1 MRTVVM
7 ALTIALVASQHV
19 NLVPELAGTQTYV
32 YKYEAL
38 LFSGLHQE
46 GLARAGIKID
56 SKVSIRAVTENTF
69 LLKLL
74 NPQLFEYSGI
84 WPTDAFV
91 ATKLSSEV
99 AAQLQ
104 IPIKFEYT
112 NGVVGKVFAPS
123 VVPTTIINLHRGI
136 LNIFQLNL
144 KKTQNIYEVQEDGVQ
159 GICETQ
165 YLISED
171 EGSNHTTI
179 TKSRDLTLCNERII
193 KDVGLTYTEKCTECQ
208 KRVKSLSGAATY
220 SYIMKPTPTGVMIT
234 EATVQEIHQFT
245 TLYEN
250 HDATQMET
258 RQTLAFLE
266 IMASPIIPISAEY
279 LARGALQY
287 EFSIET
293 LWSPIQLMRISNPQ
307 AQVVDAL
314 NHLATKKLEE
324 VHEDVPLKFIQ
335 LIQLMRFA
343 SLDAIEG
350 IWSQFK
356 TRPNFRKWILDA
368 VPAVGT
374 LAALKFVKKT
384 FLAGELSFPEFT
396 EVLLA
401 TVHMVTANLDTIK
414 MYSGLALSHKVQE
427 TPVLRKVAMLGYGTM
442 IARYCSGSLECPVE
456 LLKPFHEIVIEATA
470 KADTSE
476 MTLILKVLGNAG
488 HPASIKYI
496 TKFLPVFGNQIL
508 LFPMRVQVGAVLALK
523 VIAKKEPKLVQNV
536 VLQIFVNKDLHPEL
550 RMVSWI
556 VLFETKPN
564 MGLVITLARA
574 LQKEP
579 NLQVASLVYSHM
591 KALTRSTHPEFSLI
605 AAASRVAIKILSPKL
620 DKLSFRY
627 SKAFLLDGYE
637 GAAGSAFFINDAATI
652 LPRAVVTKARAYLAG
667 AAADILE
674 VGVRT
679 DGIQE
684 ALLKS
689 PFVHEDRLP
698 RMKQVLK
705 ALKTFKALPNKQPLG
720 SIYVKVL
727 GQEIAFANVDK
738 AVLEQAMQ
746 LTTGGSIPE
755 LAGEA
760 LKAMQNGTAFQYA
773 KPLLVAEVRHI
784 FPSVAGV
791 PMEFSLYA
799 AAVAAGNLKVQ
810 AIITPPLTETISV
823 SHLMKTDVK
832 LTAEVSPSITLQT
845 FAVMGLNTG
854 FIQAASMAKGKIH
867 TFLPLKVEAKFDIT
881 KANFKIK
888 AFPIVLPVHAL
899 TARFE
904 TLAAAGNIKAVNAER
919 ITPIVPETVVLKH
932 SQEAYTSMITPGDL
946 SSETIKTVMSPAE
959 EPELRTSVPV
969 HKTLC
974 SVVPHIG
981 VDVCM
986 EVMSCD
992 ATFIKNTTIYNMIG
1006 QHGVHINIV
1015 RADGPAVEGLELEV
1029 QLGPRAAK
1037 KLLKEIS
1044 FADTKTPKVKAV
1056 LQKLRK
1062 VLEGEKMNKN
1072 SSFFSHNKLFY
1083 SQSTSSHSFSSSSSV
1098 RSSKSHLSKDLSSG
1112 QSSQSFKPIQSR
1124 FLGDSVPPVVAIIA
1138 RVVRVDRKLLGYQL
1152 TAYLDMPTSRVQIIV
1167 VSIAVKNNWKMCADG
1182 VLLSKHN
1189 VGARIAW
1196 GAECQQYAIT
1206 INAVTGHQGPSPM
1219 AYLKV
1224 KCEKVPTIITNYA
1237 KRFGYSSSQ
1246 LFHFIN
1252 ANILT
1257 HFSFPFLFK
1266 VAEYISNAAQMT
1278 GLAISNEKNIERQIE
1293 LIILVPTERTLDII
1307 IKTPTMTLSVLNLVL
1322 PIALPFEAIQA
1333 YPESDVTNI
1342 IQNLYIE
1349 TSSAKCSKV
1358 RNTLTTFN
1366 HKKHNYE
1373 IPLSC
1378 YQVLVQDCTS
1388 EHKFIVLIKKDDVFE
1403 HEDLNIKVA
1412 DIDVDIYHQKSAVKV
1427 KMNGIEIPTNNISYQ
1442 HPTGTIRIEQKGQGI
1457 ALYAPGH
1464 GLQEVYYTSD
1474 QWMVYVVDWMKGQ
1487 TCGLCGKAD
1496 GEIRQEYTTPSG
1508 DLTKS
1513 SVSFAHSWVLPVESC
1528 RDASQCHMKLESEKL
1543 EKQVILNGQESKCY
1557 SVEPVLRCLPGCV
1570 PIRTTPVTI
1579 GYHCMSTDTNL
1590 NMFDGIYEKSVD
1602 LRETTD
1608 AHVACRCTE
1617 QCA

>member
-1 MRTVVM
+1 
-7 ALTIALVASQHV
+7 
-19 NLVPELAGTQTYV
+19 
-32 YKYEAL
+32 
-38 LFSGLHQE
+38 
-46 GLARAGIKID
+46 
-56 SKVSIRAVTENTF
+56 
-69 LLKLL
+69 
-74 NPQLFEYSGI
+74 
-84 WPTDAFV
+84 
-91 ATKLSSEV
+91 
-99 AAQLQ
+99 
-104 IPIKFEYT
+104 
-112 NGVVGKVFAPS
+112 
-123 VVPTTIINLHRGI
+123 
-136 LNIFQLNL
+136 
-144 KKTQNIYEVQEDGVQ
+144 
-159 GICETQ
+159 
-165 YLISED
+165 
-171 EGSNHTTI
+171 
-179 TKSRDLTLCNERII
+179 
-193 KDVGLTYTEKCTECQ
+193 
-208 KRVKSLSGAATY
+208 
-220 SYIMKPTPTGVMIT
+220 
-234 EATVQEIHQFT
+234 
-245 TLYEN
+245 
-250 HDATQMET
+250 
-258 RQTLAFLE
+258 
-266 IMASPIIPISAEY
+266 
-279 LARGALQY
+279 
-287 EFSIET
+287 
-293 LWSPIQLMRISNPQ
+293 
-307 AQVVDAL
+307 
-314 NHLATKKLEE
+314 
-324 VHEDVPLKFIQ
+324 
-335 LIQLMRFA
+335 
-343 SLDAIEG
+343 
-350 IWSQFK
+350 
-356 TRPNFRKWILDA
+356 
-368 VPAVGT
+368 
-374 LAALKFVKKT
+374 
-384 FLAGELSFPEFT
+384 
-396 EVLLA
+396 
-401 TVHMVTANLDTIK
+401 
-414 MYSGLALSHKVQE
+414 
-427 TPVLRKVAMLGYGTM
+427 
-442 IARYCSGSLECPVE
+442 
-456 LLKPFHEIVIEATA
+456 
-470 KADTSE
+470 
-476 MTLILKVLGNAG
+476 
-488 HPASIKYI
+488 
-496 TKFLPVFGNQIL
+496 LPVFGNQIL

-637 GAAGSAFFINDAATI
+637 VPLMVGAAGSAFFINDAATI

-799 AAVAAGNLKVQ
+799 AAVAAGNLKGKSLKFQ

-888 AFPIVLPVHAL
+888 YTYCQLFHH
-899 TARFE
+899 
-904 TLAAAGNIKAVNAER
+904 AAGNIKALNAER

-981 VDVCM
+981 VNVCM
-986 EVMSCD
+986 EIMSCD

-1029 QLGPRAAK
+1029 QLGPKAAK

-1098 RSSKSHLSKDLSSG
+1098 RSSKSHLSKVSIFITTKLIPGFSDLSSG

-1189 VGARIAW
+1189 AGARIAW

-1237 KRFGYSSSQ
+1237 KS
-1246 LFHFIN
+1246 
-1252 ANILT
+1252 
-1257 HFSFPFLFK
+1257 

-1307 IKTPTMTLSVLNLVL
+1307 IKTPTVSYNLMIGLLCLFLTAFSKICEFADDLVSVEL
-1322 PIALPFEAIQA
+1322 
-1333 YPESDVTNI
+1333 
-1342 IQNLYIE
+1342 
-1349 TSSAKCSKV
+1349 AKCSKV

-1366 HKKHNYE
+1366 HKKYNYE

-1378 YQVLVQDCTS
+1378 NQVLVQDCTS

>member
-46 GLARAGIKID
+46 GLARAGIKIN

-69 LLKLL
+69 LLKLSI
-74 NPQLFEYSGI
+74 PQLFEYSGF

-91 ATKLSSEV
+91 ATKISSEV

-112 NGVVGKVFAPS
+112 NGVVGKLFAPS
-123 VVPTTIINLHRGI
+123 VVPTNIINLHRGI
-136 LNIFQLNL
+136 LNIFQLNF
-144 KKTQNIYEVQEDGVQ
+144 KNTQNIYEVQEDGVQ
-159 GICETQ
+159 GICKTQ

-193 KDVGLTYTEKCTECQ
+193 KDVGLTYIEKCTECQ
-208 KRVKSLSGAATY
+208 QRVKSLSGAATY
-220 SYIMKPTPTGVMIT
+220 SYIMKPTPTGVMIN
-234 EATVQEIHQFT
+234 EATVQEIHQLT
-245 TLYEN
+245 TLNEIQ
-250 HDATQMET
+250 DAPQMET
-258 RQTLAFLE
+258 RQTLDFLE

-287 EFSIET
+287 EFSTET
-293 LWSPIQLMRISNPQ
+293 LWSPIQLMKISNPQ

-314 NHLATKKLEE
+314 NHLATKNLEE

-350 IWSQFK
+350 IWFQFK
-356 TRPNFRKWILDA
+356 TKPNFRKWILDA

-384 FLAGELSFPEFT
+384 FLAGELSIPEFT
-396 EVLLA
+396 EILLA

-414 MYSGLALSHKVQE
+414 IYSGLALSHKVQE

-488 HPASIKYI
+488 QPASIKYI
-496 TKFLPVFGNQIL
+496 TKFLPVFGNRIH
-508 LFPMRVQVGAVLALK
+508 LFPKRVQVGAVLALK
-523 VIAKKEPKLVQNV
+523 AIAKKEPKMVQNV
-536 VLQIFVNKDLHPEL
+536 VLQIFLNKDLHPEL

-556 VLFETKPN
+556 VLSETKPSI
-564 MGLVITLARA
+564 GLVITLARA

-591 KALTRSTHPEFSLI
+591 KALTRSTQPEFYLI
-605 AAASRVAIKILSPKL
+605 AVASRVATKILSPKL
-620 DKLSFRY
+620 DKLSFCY
-627 SKAFLLDGYE
+627 SKAFLLDGYKASLMV
-637 GAAGSAFFINDAATI
+637 GAASSAFFINDAATI

-667 AAADILE
+667 AAADIFE
-674 VGVRT
+674 IGVRT

-689 PFVHEDRLP
+689 PFLHEDRLP

-705 ALKTFKALPNKQPLG
+705 ALKAFKALPKKQPLG

-727 GQEIAFANVDK
+727 GQEIAFANVNK
-738 AVLEQAMQ
+738 AVLEQATQ
-746 LTTGGSIPE
+746 FTTGGNIPE
-755 LAGEA
+755 FAGEA
-760 LKAMQNGTAFQYA
+760 LKAIQNGTAFHYA

-791 PMEFSLYA
+791 PMEYSLYA

-810 AIITPPLTETISV
+810 AIFTPPLTETISV

-832 LTAEVSPSITLQT
+832 LTAEVSPSIILQT

-867 TFLPLKVEAKFDIT
+867 TFLPLKVEAKFDIA

-888 AFPIVLPVHAL
+888 AFPVVLPVHAL

-932 SQEAYTSMITPGDL
+932 SQEAHTSIISPGDL
-946 SSETIKTVMSPAE
+946 SSETIKTVISPAE
-959 EPELRTSVPV
+959 EPKLRTSVPV

-974 SVVPHIG
+974 SAVPHIG

-992 ATFIKNTTIYNMIG
+992 ATFIKNTTIYNIIG

-1037 KLLKEIS
+1037 KLLKEVS
-1044 FADTKTPKVKAV
+1044 FAHTKTPKVKIV
-1056 LQKLRK
+1056 LQKLRR
-1062 VLEGEKMNKN
+1062 VLEGEQRNKN

-1083 SQSTSSHSFSSSSSV
+1083 PQSTRSHSFSSSSSV
-1098 RSSKSHLSKDLSSG
+1098 RSSSSHLSKGLSSG

-1124 FLGDSVPPVVAIIA
+1124 FLGDSVPPVVAVIA

-1182 VLLSKHN
+1182 VLLSKHAD
-1189 VGARIAW
+1189 ARIAW

-1206 INAVTGHQGPSPM
+1206 INAETGHQGPSPM

-1224 KCEKVPTIITNYA
+1224 KCEKVPTIITTYA
-1237 KRFGYSSSQ
+1237 KS
-1246 LFHFIN
+1246 
-1252 ANILT
+1252 
-1257 HFSFPFLFK
+1257 
-1266 VAEYISNAAQMT
+1266 VAEYIPAAAQMT
-1278 GLAISNEKNIERQIE
+1278 GLAVSDEKNIERQIE

-1307 IKTPTMTLSVLNLVL
+1307 IKTPIMTLSVSNLVL
-1322 PIALPFEAIQA
+1322 PISLSFKAIQA
-1333 YPESDVTNI
+1333 YPENDVTNI
-1342 IQNLYIE
+1342 IRNLYIE

-1358 RNTLTTFN
+1358 RKTLTTFN
-1366 HKKHNYE
+1366 YKKYNYE
-1373 IPLSC
+1373 MPLSC
-1378 YQVLVQDCTS
+1378 YQVLVQDCTL
-1388 EHKFIVLIKKDDVFE
+1388 EHKFIVLIKKEDVFKHE
-1403 HEDLNIKVA
+1403 HLNIKVA

-1427 KMNGIEIPTNNISYQ
+1427 KMNGIDIPTNNISYQ
-1442 HPTGTIRIEQKGQGI
+1442 HPTGSIRIEQKRQGI

-1464 GLQEVYYTSD
+1464 GLQEVYYTND
-1474 QWMVYVVDWMKGQ
+1474 EWMVYVADWMKGQ

-1496 GEIRQEYTTPSG
+1496 GEIRQEYTTPRG

-1513 SVSFAHSWVLPVESC
+1513 PVSFGHSWVLPAESC
-1528 RDASQCHMKLESEKL
+1528 RDAGQCRMKLESVKL

-1570 PIRTTPVTI
+1570 PMRTTPVTI
-1579 GYHCMSTDTNL
+1579 GYHCMSTDFNL

-1608 AHVACRCTE
+1608 AHVACRCIE

>member
-1 MRTVVM
+1 
-7 ALTIALVASQHV
+7 
-19 NLVPELAGTQTYV
+19 
-32 YKYEAL
+32 
-38 LFSGLHQE
+38 
-46 GLARAGIKID
+46 
-56 SKVSIRAVTENTF
+56 
-69 LLKLL
+69 
-74 NPQLFEYSGI
+74 
-84 WPTDAFV
+84 
-91 ATKLSSEV
+91 
-99 AAQLQ
+99 
-104 IPIKFEYT
+104 
-112 NGVVGKVFAPS
+112 
-123 VVPTTIINLHRGI
+123 
-136 LNIFQLNL
+136 
-144 KKTQNIYEVQEDGVQ
+144 
-159 GICETQ
+159 
-165 YLISED
+165 
-171 EGSNHTTI
+171 
-179 TKSRDLTLCNERII
+179 
-193 KDVGLTYTEKCTECQ
+193 
-208 KRVKSLSGAATY
+208 
-220 SYIMKPTPTGVMIT
+220 
-234 EATVQEIHQFT
+234 
-245 TLYEN
+245 
-250 HDATQMET
+250 
-258 RQTLAFLE
+258 
-266 IMASPIIPISAEY
+266 
-279 LARGALQY
+279 
-287 EFSIET
+287 
-293 LWSPIQLMRISNPQ
+293 
-307 AQVVDAL
+307 
-314 NHLATKKLEE
+314 
-324 VHEDVPLKFIQ
+324 
-335 LIQLMRFA
+335 
-343 SLDAIEG
+343 
-350 IWSQFK
+350 
-356 TRPNFRKWILDA
+356 
-368 VPAVGT
+368 
-374 LAALKFVKKT
+374 
-384 FLAGELSFPEFT
+384 
-396 EVLLA
+396 
-401 TVHMVTANLDTIK
+401 
-414 MYSGLALSHKVQE
+414 
-427 TPVLRKVAMLGYGTM
+427 
-442 IARYCSGSLECPVE
+442 
-456 LLKPFHEIVIEATA
+456 
-470 KADTSE
+470 
-476 MTLILKVLGNAG
+476 
-488 HPASIKYI
+488 
-496 TKFLPVFGNQIL
+496 LPVFGNQIL

-637 GAAGSAFFINDAATI
+637 VPLMVGAAGSAFFINDAATI

-799 AAVAAGNLKVQ
+799 AAVAAGNLKGKIQ

-904 TLAAAGNIKAVNAER
+904 TLAAAGNIKALNAER

-981 VDVCM
+981 VNVCM
-986 EVMSCD
+986 EIMSCD

-1015 RADGPAVEGLELEV
+1015 RGKSDGPAVEGLELEV
-1029 QLGPRAAK
+1029 QLGPKAAK

-1098 RSSKSHLSKDLSSG
+1098 RSSKSHLSKVSIFITTKLIPGFSVYYATHTTQLSKSLDL
-1112 QSSQSFKPIQSR
+1112 
-1124 FLGDSVPPVVAIIA
+1124 VAIIA

-1189 VGARIAW
+1189 AGARIAW

-1237 KRFGYSSSQ
+1237 KS
-1246 LFHFIN
+1246 
-1252 ANILT
+1252 
-1257 HFSFPFLFK
+1257 

-1349 TSSAKCSKV
+1349 TTKCSKV

-1366 HKKHNYE
+1366 HKKYNYE

-1378 YQVLVQDCTS
+1378 NQVLVQDCTS

>member
-7 ALTIALVASQHV
+7 PAMLFYYVTYLKCYFAL
-19 NLVPELAGTQTYV
+19 LVPDLAGTQTYV

-46 GLARAGIKID
+46 GLARAGIKIN
-56 SKVSIRAVTENTF
+56 SKVSIRAVSENTF
-69 LLKLL
+69 LLKLS

-91 ATKLSSEV
+91 ATKLTSEV

-123 VVPTTIINLHRGI
+123 VVPTTVINLHRGI

-193 KDVGLTYTEKCTECQ
+193 KDVGLTYIEKCTECQ

-245 TLYEN
+245 TLYEI

-258 RQTLAFLE
+258 RQTLTFLE

-287 EFSIET
+287 EFSTET

-384 FLAGELSFPEFT
+384 FLAGELSIPEFT
-396 EVLLA
+396 QVLLA

-414 MYSGLALSHKVQE
+414 TYSGLALSHKVQE

-456 LLKPFHEIVIEATA
+456 LLKPFHETVIEVTA
-470 KADTSE
+470 KADIAE
-476 MTLILKVLGNAG
+476 IILILKVLGNAG

-496 TKFLPVFGNQIL
+496 TKFLPVFGNQIP
-508 LFPMRVQVGAVLALK
+508 LFPIMGAMGAILALK
-523 VIAKKEPKLVQNV
+523 AVAKKEPKLVQNV
-536 VLQIFVNKDLHPEL
+536 VLQMFVNKDLHPEL

-556 VLFETKPN
+556 VLFETKPS

-579 NLQVASLVYSHM
+579 NLQVASFVYSHM
-591 KALTRSTHPEFSLI
+591 KALTKSTHPD

-620 DKLSFRY
+620 DKLSFPY

-637 GAAGSAFFINDAATI
+637 DPLMVGAAGSAFIINDAATI
-652 LPRAVVTKARAYLAG
+652 LPRAVVAKARAYLAG
-667 AAADILE
+667 AAADVLE
-674 VGVRT
+674 VGIRT

-689 PFVHEDRLP
+689 PFLHEDRLP

-705 ALKTFKALPNKQPLG
+705 ALKTFKALPKKQPLG

-738 AVLEQAMQ
+738 AVLEQATQ
-746 LTTGGSIPE
+746 LTTGGNIPE

-773 KPLLVAEVRHI
+773 KPLLVAEVRRI

-799 AAVAAGNLKVQ
+799 AAVAAGNLKVR

-854 FIQAASMAKGKIH
+854 FIQAASMAKGKTH

-888 AFPIVLPVHAL
+888 GFPIVLPVHAL

-932 SQEAYTSMITPGDL
+932 SQEAYTSMISPGDL

-959 EPELRTSVPV
+959 EPELRTSVPI
-969 HKTLC
+969 HKTFC

-981 VDVCM
+981 VNVCM

-1029 QLGPRAAK
+1029 QLGQRAAK

-1044 FADTKTPKVKAV
+1044 FADAKTPKVKSV

-1062 VLEGEKMNKN
+1062 ILEGEQRNKN
-1072 SSFFSHNKLFY
+1072 SSFFSHNTLFY

-1098 RSSKSHLSKDLSSG
+1098 RSSNLHLSKVILNV
-1112 QSSQSFKPIQSR
+1112 FTWLQSR

-1152 TAYLDMPTSRVQIIV
+1152 TAYLDMPNSRVQIIV

-1182 VLLSKHN
+1182 VFLSKHT

-1206 INAVTGHQGPSPM
+1206 INAETGHQGPSPM

-1224 KCEKVPTIITNYA
+1224 KCEKVPTIITTYA
-1237 KRFGYSSSQ
+1237 KS
-1246 LFHFIN
+1246 
-1252 ANILT
+1252 
-1257 HFSFPFLFK
+1257 
-1266 VAEYISNAAQMT
+1266 VAEYIPGAAQMT
-1278 GLAISNEKNIERQIE
+1278 GLAISDEKNIKRQIE

-1307 IKTPTMTLSVLNLVL
+1307 IKTPTVSNNLM
-1322 PIALPFEAIQA
+1322 I
-1333 YPESDVTNI
+1333 
-1342 IQNLYIE
+1342 
-1349 TSSAKCSKV
+1349 AKCSKV

-1366 HKKHNYE
+1366 HKKYNYE

-1442 HPTGTIRIEQKGQGI
+1442 HPTGTIQIEQKGQGI

-1474 QWMVYVVDWMKGQ
+1474 QWMVFVMDWMKGQ
-1487 TCGLCGKAD
+1487 MCGLCGKAD

-1508 DLTKS
+1508 YLTKS
-1513 SVSFAHSWVLPVESC
+1513 SVSFAHSWVLPADSC
-1528 RDASQCHMKLESEKL
+1528 RDASQCRMKLESVKL

-1570 PIRTTPVTI
+1570 PMRTTPVTV
-1579 GYHCMSTDTNL
+1579 GYHCMSTDSNL

-1608 AHVACRCTE
+1608 AHVVCRCIE

>member
-1 MRTVVM
+1 
-7 ALTIALVASQHV
+7 
-19 NLVPELAGTQTYV
+19 
-32 YKYEAL
+32 
-38 LFSGLHQE
+38 
-46 GLARAGIKID
+46 
-56 SKVSIRAVTENTF
+56 
-69 LLKLL
+69 
-74 NPQLFEYSGI
+74 
-84 WPTDAFV
+84 
-91 ATKLSSEV
+91 
-99 AAQLQ
+99 
-104 IPIKFEYT
+104 
-112 NGVVGKVFAPS
+112 
-123 VVPTTIINLHRGI
+123 
-136 LNIFQLNL
+136 
-144 KKTQNIYEVQEDGVQ
+144 
-159 GICETQ
+159 
-165 YLISED
+165 
-171 EGSNHTTI
+171 
-179 TKSRDLTLCNERII
+179 
-193 KDVGLTYTEKCTECQ
+193 
-208 KRVKSLSGAATY
+208 
-220 SYIMKPTPTGVMIT
+220 
-234 EATVQEIHQFT
+234 
-245 TLYEN
+245 
-250 HDATQMET
+250 
-258 RQTLAFLE
+258 
-266 IMASPIIPISAEY
+266 
-279 LARGALQY
+279 
-287 EFSIET
+287 
-293 LWSPIQLMRISNPQ
+293 
-307 AQVVDAL
+307 
-314 NHLATKKLEE
+314 
-324 VHEDVPLKFIQ
+324 
-335 LIQLMRFA
+335 
-343 SLDAIEG
+343 
-350 IWSQFK
+350 
-356 TRPNFRKWILDA
+356 
-368 VPAVGT
+368 
-374 LAALKFVKKT
+374 
-384 FLAGELSFPEFT
+384 
-396 EVLLA
+396 
-401 TVHMVTANLDTIK
+401 
-414 MYSGLALSHKVQE
+414 
-427 TPVLRKVAMLGYGTM
+427 
-442 IARYCSGSLECPVE
+442 
-456 LLKPFHEIVIEATA
+456 
-470 KADTSE
+470 
-476 MTLILKVLGNAG
+476 
-488 HPASIKYI
+488 
-496 TKFLPVFGNQIL
+496 LPVFGNQIL

-591 KALTRSTHPEFSLI
+591 KALTRSTHPD

-637 GAAGSAFFINDAATI
+637 VPLMVGAAGSAFFINDAATI

-705 ALKTFKALPNKQPLG
+705 AVSVASLPNKQPLG

-738 AVLEQAMQ
+738 AVLEQAI
-746 LTTGGSIPE
+746 IPE

-904 TLAAAGNIKAVNAER
+904 TLAAAGNIKALNAER

-981 VDVCM
+981 VNVCM
-986 EVMSCD
+986 EIMSCD

-1015 RADGPAVEGLELEV
+1015 RGKSDGPAVEGLELEV
-1029 QLGPRAAK
+1029 QLGPKAAK

-1098 RSSKSHLSKDLSSG
+1098 RSSKSHLSKVNIKLAKYLLDIGDGYALLSLIIQTVCLKLRNKKKKNIIC
-1112 QSSQSFKPIQSR
+1112 QSQCFKSR

-1189 VGARIAW
+1189 AGARIAW

-1237 KRFGYSSSQ
+1237 KS
-1246 LFHFIN
+1246 
-1252 ANILT
+1252 
-1257 HFSFPFLFK
+1257 

-1307 IKTPTMTLSVLNLVL
+1307 IKTPTVSYNLMIGLLCLFLTAFSKICEFADDLVSVEL
-1322 PIALPFEAIQA
+1322 
-1333 YPESDVTNI
+1333 
-1342 IQNLYIE
+1342 
-1349 TSSAKCSKV
+1349 AKCSKV

-1366 HKKHNYE
+1366 HKKYNYE

-1378 YQVLVQDCTS
+1378 NQVLVQDCTS

>member
-1 MRTVVM
+1 
-7 ALTIALVASQHV
+7 
-19 NLVPELAGTQTYV
+19 
-32 YKYEAL
+32 
-38 LFSGLHQE
+38 
-46 GLARAGIKID
+46 
-56 SKVSIRAVTENTF
+56 
-69 LLKLL
+69 
-74 NPQLFEYSGI
+74 
-84 WPTDAFV
+84 
-91 ATKLSSEV
+91 
-99 AAQLQ
+99 
-104 IPIKFEYT
+104 
-112 NGVVGKVFAPS
+112 
-123 VVPTTIINLHRGI
+123 
-136 LNIFQLNL
+136 
-144 KKTQNIYEVQEDGVQ
+144 
-159 GICETQ
+159 
-165 YLISED
+165 
-171 EGSNHTTI
+171 
-179 TKSRDLTLCNERII
+179 
-193 KDVGLTYTEKCTECQ
+193 
-208 KRVKSLSGAATY
+208 
-220 SYIMKPTPTGVMIT
+220 
-234 EATVQEIHQFT
+234 
-245 TLYEN
+245 
-250 HDATQMET
+250 
-258 RQTLAFLE
+258 
-266 IMASPIIPISAEY
+266 
-279 LARGALQY
+279 
-287 EFSIET
+287 
-293 LWSPIQLMRISNPQ
+293 
-307 AQVVDAL
+307 
-314 NHLATKKLEE
+314 
-324 VHEDVPLKFIQ
+324 
-335 LIQLMRFA
+335 
-343 SLDAIEG
+343 
-350 IWSQFK
+350 
-356 TRPNFRKWILDA
+356 
-368 VPAVGT
+368 
-374 LAALKFVKKT
+374 
-384 FLAGELSFPEFT
+384 
-396 EVLLA
+396 
-401 TVHMVTANLDTIK
+401 
-414 MYSGLALSHKVQE
+414 
-427 TPVLRKVAMLGYGTM
+427 
-442 IARYCSGSLECPVE
+442 
-456 LLKPFHEIVIEATA
+456 
-470 KADTSE
+470 
-476 MTLILKVLGNAG
+476 
-488 HPASIKYI
+488 
-496 TKFLPVFGNQIL
+496 LPVFGNQIL

-637 GAAGSAFFINDAATI
+637 VPLMVGAAGSAFFINDAATI

-738 AVLEQAMQ
+738 AVLEQ

-904 TLAAAGNIKAVNAER
+904 TLAAAGNIKALNAER

-946 SSETIKTVMSPAE
+946 

-981 VDVCM
+981 VNVCM
-986 EVMSCD
+986 EIMSCD

-1029 QLGPRAAK
+1029 QLGPKAAK

-1098 RSSKSHLSKDLSSG
+1098 RSSKSHLQNTSHYRTWV
-1112 QSSQSFKPIQSR
+1112 SR

-1189 VGARIAW
+1189 AGARIAW

-1266 VAEYISNAAQMT
+1266 
-1278 GLAISNEKNIERQIE
+1278 QIE

-1307 IKTPTMTLSVLNLVL
+1307 IKTPTVSYNLMIGLLCLFLTAFSKICEFADDLVSVELG
-1322 PIALPFEAIQA
+1322 
-1333 YPESDVTNI
+1333 
-1342 IQNLYIE
+1342 
-1349 TSSAKCSKV
+1349 SSNPKCSKV

-1366 HKKHNYE
+1366 HKKYNYE

-1378 YQVLVQDCTS
+1378 NQVLVQDCTS

-1464 GLQEVYYTSD
+1464 GLQENLNIYFSWIF
-1474 QWMVYVVDWMKGQ
+1474 QVYVVDWMKGQ

>member
-1 MRTVVM
+1 
-7 ALTIALVASQHV
+7 
-19 NLVPELAGTQTYV
+19 
-32 YKYEAL
+32 
-38 LFSGLHQE
+38 
-46 GLARAGIKID
+46 
-56 SKVSIRAVTENTF
+56 
-69 LLKLL
+69 
-74 NPQLFEYSGI
+74 
-84 WPTDAFV
+84 
-91 ATKLSSEV
+91 
-99 AAQLQ
+99 
-104 IPIKFEYT
+104 
-112 NGVVGKVFAPS
+112 
-123 VVPTTIINLHRGI
+123 
-136 LNIFQLNL
+136 
-144 KKTQNIYEVQEDGVQ
+144 
-159 GICETQ
+159 
-165 YLISED
+165 
-171 EGSNHTTI
+171 
-179 TKSRDLTLCNERII
+179 
-193 KDVGLTYTEKCTECQ
+193 
-208 KRVKSLSGAATY
+208 
-220 SYIMKPTPTGVMIT
+220 
-234 EATVQEIHQFT
+234 
-245 TLYEN
+245 
-250 HDATQMET
+250 
-258 RQTLAFLE
+258 
-266 IMASPIIPISAEY
+266 
-279 LARGALQY
+279 
-287 EFSIET
+287 
-293 LWSPIQLMRISNPQ
+293 
-307 AQVVDAL
+307 
-314 NHLATKKLEE
+314 
-324 VHEDVPLKFIQ
+324 
-335 LIQLMRFA
+335 
-343 SLDAIEG
+343 
-350 IWSQFK
+350 
-356 TRPNFRKWILDA
+356 
-368 VPAVGT
+368 
-374 LAALKFVKKT
+374 
-384 FLAGELSFPEFT
+384 
-396 EVLLA
+396 
-401 TVHMVTANLDTIK
+401 
-414 MYSGLALSHKVQE
+414 
-427 TPVLRKVAMLGYGTM
+427 
-442 IARYCSGSLECPVE
+442 
-456 LLKPFHEIVIEATA
+456 
-470 KADTSE
+470 
-476 MTLILKVLGNAG
+476 
-488 HPASIKYI
+488 
-496 TKFLPVFGNQIL
+496 LPVFGNQIL

-637 GAAGSAFFINDAATI
+637 VPLMVGAAGSAFFINDAATI

-746 LTTGGSIPE
+746 VYFGSIPE

-799 AAVAAGNLKVQ
+799 AAVAAVQ

-904 TLAAAGNIKAVNAER
+904 TLAAAGNIKALNAER

-932 SQEAYTSMITPGDL
+932 SQ
-946 SSETIKTVMSPAE
+946 E

-981 VDVCM
+981 VNVCM
-986 EVMSCD
+986 EIMSCD

-1029 QLGPRAAK
+1029 QLGPKAAK

-1098 RSSKSHLSKDLSSG
+1098 RSSKSHLSKVSIFITTKLIPGFS
-1112 QSSQSFKPIQSR
+1112 SR

-1189 VGARIAW
+1189 AGARIAW

-1237 KRFGYSSSQ
+1237 KS
-1246 LFHFIN
+1246 
-1252 ANILT
+1252 
-1257 HFSFPFLFK
+1257 

-1307 IKTPTMTLSVLNLVL
+1307 IKTPTVSYNLMIGL
-1322 PIALPFEAIQA
+1322 LCLFLTAFSKICEFADDL
-1333 YPESDVTNI
+1333 VT
-1342 IQNLYIE
+1342 
-1349 TSSAKCSKV
+1349 KCSKV

-1366 HKKHNYE
+1366 HKKYNYE

-1378 YQVLVQDCTS
+1378 NQVLVQDCTS

-1442 HPTGTIRIEQKGQGI
+1442 HPTGVKTTMCFLENLNIYFSWIFQ
-1457 ALYAPGH
+1457 
-1464 GLQEVYYTSD
+1464 
-1474 QWMVYVVDWMKGQ
+1474 VYVVDWMKGQ

>member
-1 MRTVVM
+1 ATGGIICSQMPDASASHLIFFFIV
-7 ALTIALVASQHV
+7 TIFIS
-19 NLVPELAGTQTYV
+19 TYV

-46 GLARAGIKID
+46 GLAKAGIKIN
-56 SKVSIRAVTENTF
+56 SKVSIRAVSENTF
-69 LLKLL
+69 LLKLS

-91 ATKLSSEV
+91 ATKLTSEV

-123 VVPTTIINLHRGI
+123 VVPTTVINLHRGI
-136 LNIFQLNL
+136 LNIFHLNL
-144 KKTQNIYEVQEDGVQ
+144 KKTQNIYQVQEDGVQ

-193 KDVGLTYTEKCTECQ
+193 KDVGLTYIEKCTECQ
-208 KRVKSLSGAATY
+208 KRVKSLSGAAIY

-245 TLYEN
+245 NLYEI

-258 RQTLAFLE
+258 RQTLTFLE
-266 IMASPIIPISAEY
+266 MMASPIIPISAEY

-287 EFSIET
+287 EFSTET

-374 LAALKFVKKT
+374 LAALKFVKKS
-384 FLAGELSFPEFT
+384 FLAGELSIPEFT
-396 EVLLA
+396 QVLLA

-456 LLKPFHEIVIEATA
+456 LLKPFHEIVIKATA
-470 KADTSE
+470 KANTSE
-476 MTLILKVLGNAG
+476 MILILKVLGNAG

-496 TKFLPVFGNQIL
+496 TKFLPVFGNQIP
-508 LFPMRVQVGAVLALK
+508 LFPMRVQMGAILALK
-523 VIAKKEPKLVQNV
+523 AVAKKEPKLVQNV

-556 VLFETKPN
+556 VLFETKPS

-591 KALTRSTHPEFSLI
+591 KALTKSTHPEFALI
-605 AAASRVAIKILSPKL
+605 AAASRVAIKILSPNL
-620 DKLSFRY
+620 DKLSFPY

-637 GAAGSAFFINDAATI
+637 VPLMVGAASSAFIINDAATI
-652 LPRAVVTKARAYLAG
+652 LPRAVVAKARAYLAG
-667 AAADILE
+667 AAADVLE

-689 PFVHEDRLP
+689 PFLHEDRLP
-698 RMKQVLK
+698 RIIQVLK
-705 ALKTFKALPNKQPLG
+705 VLKTFKALPKKQPLG

-738 AVLEQAMQ
+738 AVLEQATQ
-746 LTTGGSIPE
+746 LTTGGNIPE

-773 KPLLVAEVRHI
+773 KPLLVAEVRRI

-791 PMEFSLYA
+791 SMEFSLYA
-799 AAVAAGNLKVQ
+799 AAVAAVQ

-832 LTAEVSPSITLQT
+832 LTTEVSPSITLQT
-845 FAVMGLNTG
+845 FAVMGMNTG
-854 FIQAASMAKGKIH
+854 FIQAASIAKGKIH

-888 AFPIVLPVHAL
+888 GFPIVLPVHAL

-904 TLAAAGNIKAVNAER
+904 TLAATGNIKAVNAER
-919 ITPIVPETVVLKH
+919 ITPIVPETAVLKH
-932 SQEAYTSMITPGDL
+932 SQEAYTSMISPGDL
-946 SSETIKTVMSPAE
+946 SSETIKTVMSPDE

-981 VDVCM
+981 VNVCM

-1044 FADTKTPKVKAV
+1044 FADVKTPKVKSV

-1062 VLEGEKMNKN
+1062 ILEGDQRNKN

-1083 SQSTSSHSFSSSSSV
+1083 SQSTSSHSFSS
-1098 RSSKSHLSKDLSSG
+1098 K
-1112 QSSQSFKPIQSR
+1112 
-1124 FLGDSVPPVVAIIA
+1124 
-1138 RVVRVDRKLLGYQL
+1138 
-1152 TAYLDMPTSRVQIIV
+1152 
-1167 VSIAVKNNWKMCADG
+1167 
-1182 VLLSKHN
+1182 
-1189 VGARIAW
+1189 
-1196 GAECQQYAIT
+1196 
-1206 INAVTGHQGPSPM
+1206 
-1219 AYLKV
+1219 
-1224 KCEKVPTIITNYA
+1224 
-1237 KRFGYSSSQ
+1237 
-1246 LFHFIN
+1246 
-1252 ANILT
+1252 
-1257 HFSFPFLFK
+1257 
-1266 VAEYISNAAQMT
+1266 
-1278 GLAISNEKNIERQIE
+1278 
-1293 LIILVPTERTLDII
+1293 
-1307 IKTPTMTLSVLNLVL
+1307 
-1322 PIALPFEAIQA
+1322 
-1333 YPESDVTNI
+1333 
-1342 IQNLYIE
+1342 
-1349 TSSAKCSKV
+1349 
-1358 RNTLTTFN
+1358 
-1366 HKKHNYE
+1366 
-1373 IPLSC
+1373 
-1378 YQVLVQDCTS
+1378 
-1388 EHKFIVLIKKDDVFE
+1388 
-1403 HEDLNIKVA
+1403 
-1412 DIDVDIYHQKSAVKV
+1412 
-1427 KMNGIEIPTNNISYQ
+1427 
-1442 HPTGTIRIEQKGQGI
+1442 
-1457 ALYAPGH
+1457 
-1464 GLQEVYYTSD
+1464 
-1474 QWMVYVVDWMKGQ
+1474 
-1487 TCGLCGKAD
+1487 
-1496 GEIRQEYTTPSG
+1496 IRQEYTTPSG

-1513 SVSFAHSWVLPVESC
+1513 SVSFAHSWVLPADSC
-1528 RDASQCHMKLESEKL
+1528 RDASQCRMKLESVKL

-1557 SVEPVLRCLPGCV
+1557 SIEPVLRCLPGCV
-1570 PIRTTPVTI
+1570 PMRTTPVTV
-1579 GYHCMSTDTNL
+1579 GYHCMSTDSNL
-1590 NMFDGIYEKSVD
+1590 NMFGGIYEKSID

-1608 AHVACRCTE
+1608 AHVACRCIE

>member
-46 GLARAGIKID
+46 GLARAGIKIN
-56 SKVSIRAVTENTF
+56 SKVSISPATENAF
-69 LLKLL
+69 ILKLS

-91 ATKLSSEV
+91 ATKLTSEL

-123 VVPTTIINLHRGI
+123 VVPTTVINLHRGI

-171 EGSNHTTI
+171 ERNNSTTI
-179 TKSRDLTLCNERII
+179 TKSRDLTLCHERIM
-193 KDVGLTYTEKCTECQ
+193 KDVGLTYIEKCTECQ

-234 EATVQEIHQFT
+234 EATVQEIHQLT
-245 TLYEN
+245 PLHEIR
-250 HDATQMET
+250 DATQMET
-258 RQTLAFLE
+258 RQTLTFLE

-279 LARGALQY
+279 LPRGGLQY
-287 EFSIET
+287 QFSTET

-307 AQVVDAL
+307 AQIVDAL

-324 VHEDVPLKFIQ
+324 VHEDIPLKFIQ
-335 LIQLMRFA
+335 LVQLMRFA
-343 SLDAIEG
+343 DVDAIEG

-368 VPAVGT
+368 VPATGT
-374 LAALKFVKKT
+374 LAALKFIKKT
-384 FLAGELSFPEFT
+384 FLAGELSILEFT
-396 EVLLA
+396 QVLLV
-401 TVHMVTANLDTIK
+401 TVHMVTANLDSIK

-427 TPVLRKVAMLGYGTM
+427 TPVLRKVALLGYGTI
-442 IARYCSGSLECPVE
+442 IARYCSESLECPVE
-456 LLKPFHEIVIEATA
+456 ILKPFHEMVIEATA
-470 KADTSE
+470 KADFAE

-496 TKFLPVFGNQIL
+496 TKFLPIFGNQIP
-508 LFPMRVQVGAVLALK
+508 LFPMRVQVGAILALK
-523 VIAKKEPKLVQNV
+523 AVAKKEPKLVQNV
-536 VLQIFVNKDLHPEL
+536 VLQIFINKDLHPEL

-556 VLFETKPN
+556 VLFETKPS
-564 MGLVITLARA
+564 MGLVITLARD

-591 KALTRSTHPEFSLI
+591 KALTRSTHPEFALI
-605 AAASRVAIKILSPKL
+605 AAACRVAIRILSPKL
-620 DKLSFRY
+620 DKPSFRF
-627 SKAFLLDGYE
+627 SKAFLLNGYE
-637 GAAGSAFFINDAATI
+637 IPLMVGATSSVFIINDAATI
-652 LPRAVVTKARAYLAG
+652 LPRAVLAKARAHLAG

-674 VGVRT
+674 VGIRT

-689 PFVHEDRLP
+689 PFLNEDRLP

-705 ALKTFKALPNKQPLG
+705 ALKTFKALPKKQPLG

-738 AVLEQAMQ
+738 EILEQATQ
-746 LTTGGSIPE
+746 LTTGGYISE
-755 LAGEA
+755 MAGEA
-760 LKAMQNGTAFQYA
+760 LKAMQNGIAFQYA
-773 KPLLVAEVRHI
+773 KPLLLAEVRRI

-799 AAVAAGNLKVQ
+799 TALTAVKLKVQ
-810 AIITPPLTETISV
+810 AIITPPLTETMSLA
-823 SHLMKTDVK
+823 HLLKTDMK
-832 LTAEVSPSITLQT
+832 LTTEVSPSIALQT

-854 FIQAASMAKGKIH
+854 FVQAASMAKGKIH
-867 TFLPLKVEAKFDIT
+867 TFLPLKLEAKFDLT
-881 KANFKIK
+881 NANFKIA
-888 AFPIVLPVHAL
+888 AFPVVLPVRAL

-904 TLAAAGNIKAVNAER
+904 TVVAAGNIKEVNAVNA
-919 ITPIVPETVVLKH
+919 PVVPKMAVVKH
-932 SQEAYTSMITPGDL
+932 SQETLTSMMSPGDL
-946 SSETIKTVMSPAE
+946 SSETIKTVIPPPD
-959 EPELRTSVPV
+959 EPDLRTSVPV

-974 SVVPHIG
+974 SVLPHIG
-981 VDVCM
+981 VNVCM

-992 ATFIKNTTIYNMIG
+992 ASFIKNTTLYNMIG
-1006 QHGVHINIV
+1006 QHG
-1015 RADGPAVEGLELEV
+1015 GLELEV

-1044 FADTKTPKVKAV
+1044 FADTKTPNVNTV
-1056 LQKLRK
+1056 LQKLRII
-1062 VLEGEKMNKN
+1062 LEAEQRNKN

-1083 SQSTSSHSFSSSSSV
+1083 HQSTSSHSVSSSSSV
-1098 RSSKSHLSKDLSSG
+1098 RSSNSHLSKDLSSA
-1112 QSSQSFKPIQSR
+1112 QSSESFKPVQSR

-1152 TAYLDMPTSRVQIIV
+1152 TAYLDRPTSRVQIIV
-1167 VSIAVKNNWKMCADG
+1167 VSIAAKDNWKMCADG
-1182 VLLSKHN
+1182 VLLSKYN
-1189 VGARIAW
+1189 VDARISW
-1196 GAECQQYAIT
+1196 GAECQQNAIT
-1206 INAVTGHQGPSPM
+1206 INAETGHQGPSPV
-1219 AYLKV
+1219 AYFKV
-1224 KCEKVPTIITNYA
+1224 KCEKVPTIITTYA
-1237 KRFGYSSSQ
+1237 KSLS
-1246 LFHFIN
+1246 
-1252 ANILT
+1252 
-1257 HFSFPFLFK
+1257 
-1266 VAEYISNAAQMT
+1266 EYIPAAAQMT
-1278 GLAISNEKNIERQIE
+1278 GLAISNEKNTERQIG
-1293 LIILVPTERTLDII
+1293 LIILVPTQRTLDII
-1307 IKTPTMTLSVLNLVL
+1307 IKTPTMTLSVSNLVL
-1322 PIALPFEAIQA
+1322 PIALPFKDIQA
-1333 YPESDVTNI
+1333 YPKNDVTSI
-1342 IQNLYIE
+1342 IQNLHIQA
-1349 TSSAKCSKV
+1349 SSAKCSKV
-1358 RNTLTTFN
+1358 RNILTTFN
-1366 HKKHNYE
+1366 HKQYNYE

-1388 EHKFIVLIKKDDVFE
+1388 EHKFIVLMKKDDVFE

-1427 KMNGIEIPTNNISYQ
+1427 KINGIEIPTNNISYQ

-1464 GLQEVYYTSD
+1464 GLQEVYYASD

-1496 GEIRQEYTTPSG
+1496 GEIRQEYRMPSG
-1508 DLTKS
+1508 FLTKS
-1513 SVSFAHSWVLPVESC
+1513 LVSFAHSWVLAAESC
-1528 RDASQCHMKLESEKL
+1528 RDASQCHMRLETVKLENKKSDWQL
-1543 EKQVILNGQESKCY
+1543 SKCY
-1557 SVEPVLRCLPGCV
+1557 SVEPVLRCLPGCL
-1570 PIRTTPVTI
+1570 PIRTSHITI
-1579 GYHCMSTDTNL
+1579 GFYCLPSDFRMNPSANL
-1590 NMFDGIYEKSVD
+1590 SSNYENTED
-1602 LRETTD
+1602 LRETAE
-1608 AHVACRCTE
+1608 AHMACQCTE
-1617 QCA
+1617 ECLTAVAKLQH

>member
-19 NLVPELAGTQTYV
+19 NLVPDLAGTQTYV

-46 GLARAGIKID
+46 GLERAGIKIN
-56 SKVSIRAVTENTF
+56 SKVSIRAVTENTV
-69 LLKLL
+69 LLKLS

-91 ATKLSSEV
+91 ATKLTSEV

-112 NGVVGKVFAPS
+112 SGVVGKVFAPS
-123 VVPTTIINLHRGI
+123 VVPTTVINLHRGI

-193 KDVGLTYTEKCTECQ
+193 KDVGLTYIEKCTECQ

-234 EATVQEIHQFT
+234 EATVQEVHQFT
-245 TLYEN
+245 TLYEI

-258 RQTLAFLE
+258 RQTLTFLE

-287 EFSIET
+287 EFSTET

-374 LAALKFVKKT
+374 LAALKFIKKT
-384 FLAGELSFPEFT
+384 FLAGELSIPEFT
-396 EVLLA
+396 QVLLA

-414 MYSGLALSHKVQE
+414 MYSGLALSNKVQE

-456 LLKPFHEIVIEATA
+456 LLK
-470 KADTSE
+470 
-476 MTLILKVLGNAG
+476 
-488 HPASIKYI
+488 
-496 TKFLPVFGNQIL
+496 
-508 LFPMRVQVGAVLALK
+508 
-523 VIAKKEPKLVQNV
+523 VQNV

-556 VLFETKPN
+556 VLFETKPS

-591 KALTRSTHPEFSLI
+591 KALTKSTHPEFALI

-637 GAAGSAFFINDAATI
+637 VPLMVGAAGSAFIINDAATI
-652 LPRAVVTKARAYLAG
+652 LPRAVVAKVRAYLAG
-667 AAADILE
+667 AAADVLE

-689 PFVHEDRLP
+689 PFLHEDRLP
-698 RMKQVLK
+698 RMKQVLE
-705 ALKTFKALPNKQPLG
+705 ALKTFKALPKKQPLG

-738 AVLEQAMQ
+738 AVLEQATQ
-746 LTTGGSIPE
+746 LTTGSNIPE

-760 LKAMQNGTAFQYA
+760 LKAIQNGTAFQYA
-773 KPLLVAEVRHI
+773 KPLLVAEVRRI

-810 AIITPPLTETISV
+810 AIVTPPLTETISV

-832 LTAEVSPSITLQT
+832 LTAEVSPSITVQT

-888 AFPIVLPVHAL
+888 GFPIVLPVHAL

-932 SQEAYTSMITPGDL
+932 SQEAYTSMISPGDL

-981 VDVCM
+981 VNVCM

-1029 QLGPRAAK
+1029 QLGQRAAK

-1044 FADTKTPKVKAV
+1044 FADAKTPKVKSV

-1062 VLEGEKMNKN
+1062 ILEGEQKNKN
-1072 SSFFSHNKLFY
+1072 SSFVSHNKLFY
-1083 SQSTSSHSFSSSSSV
+1083 SQSSSSHSFSSSSSV
-1098 RSSKSHLSKDLSSG
+1098 RSSNSHLSKDLSSG
-1112 QSSQSFKPIQSR
+1112 QSNESFKPVQSR

-1182 VLLSKHN
+1182 VFLSKHN

-1206 INAVTGHQGPSPM
+1206 INAETGHQGPSPM

-1224 KCEKVPTIITNYA
+1224 KCEKVPTIITTYA
-1237 KRFGYSSSQ
+1237 KS
-1246 LFHFIN
+1246 
-1252 ANILT
+1252 
-1257 HFSFPFLFK
+1257 
-1266 VAEYISNAAQMT
+1266 VAEYIPGAAQMT
-1278 GLAISNEKNIERQIE
+1278 GLAISDEKNIKRQIE

-1307 IKTPTMTLSVLNLVL
+1307 IKTPTMTLSVSNLVL
-1322 PIALPFEAIQA
+1322 PITLPFEAIQA
-1333 YPESDVTNI
+1333 YPKNDVTNI
-1342 IQNLYIE
+1342 IRNLYIE

-1366 HKKHNYE
+1366 HKKYNYE

-1442 HPTGTIRIEQKGQGI
+1442 HPTGTIQIEHKGQGI

-1496 GEIRQEYTTPSG
+1496 GEIRQQYTTPRG

-1513 SVSFAHSWVLPVESC
+1513 SVSFAHSWVLPADSC
-1528 RDASQCHMKLESEKL
+1528 RDASQCRMKLESVKL

-1557 SVEPVLRCLPGCV
+1557 SIEPVLRCLPGCV
-1570 PIRTTPVTI
+1570 PMRTTPVTV
-1579 GYHCMSTDTNL
+1579 GYHCMSTDSNL

-1608 AHVACRCTE
+1608 AHVACRCNE

>member
-1 MRTVVM
+1 
-7 ALTIALVASQHV
+7 
-19 NLVPELAGTQTYV
+19 
-32 YKYEAL
+32 
-38 LFSGLHQE
+38 
-46 GLARAGIKID
+46 
-56 SKVSIRAVTENTF
+56 
-69 LLKLL
+69 
-74 NPQLFEYSGI
+74 
-84 WPTDAFV
+84 
-91 ATKLSSEV
+91 
-99 AAQLQ
+99 
-104 IPIKFEYT
+104 
-112 NGVVGKVFAPS
+112 
-123 VVPTTIINLHRGI
+123 
-136 LNIFQLNL
+136 
-144 KKTQNIYEVQEDGVQ
+144 
-159 GICETQ
+159 
-165 YLISED
+165 
-171 EGSNHTTI
+171 
-179 TKSRDLTLCNERII
+179 
-193 KDVGLTYTEKCTECQ
+193 
-208 KRVKSLSGAATY
+208 
-220 SYIMKPTPTGVMIT
+220 
-234 EATVQEIHQFT
+234 
-245 TLYEN
+245 
-250 HDATQMET
+250 
-258 RQTLAFLE
+258 
-266 IMASPIIPISAEY
+266 
-279 LARGALQY
+279 
-287 EFSIET
+287 
-293 LWSPIQLMRISNPQ
+293 
-307 AQVVDAL
+307 
-314 NHLATKKLEE
+314 
-324 VHEDVPLKFIQ
+324 
-335 LIQLMRFA
+335 
-343 SLDAIEG
+343 
-350 IWSQFK
+350 
-356 TRPNFRKWILDA
+356 
-368 VPAVGT
+368 
-374 LAALKFVKKT
+374 
-384 FLAGELSFPEFT
+384 
-396 EVLLA
+396 
-401 TVHMVTANLDTIK
+401 
-414 MYSGLALSHKVQE
+414 
-427 TPVLRKVAMLGYGTM
+427 
-442 IARYCSGSLECPVE
+442 
-456 LLKPFHEIVIEATA
+456 
-470 KADTSE
+470 
-476 MTLILKVLGNAG
+476 
-488 HPASIKYI
+488 
-496 TKFLPVFGNQIL
+496 LPVFGNQIL

-637 GAAGSAFFINDAATI
+637 VPLMVGAAGSAFFINDAATI

-738 AVLEQAMQ
+738 AVLEQAI
-746 LTTGGSIPE
+746 IPE

-899 TARFE
+899 TARSEYFDFE
-904 TLAAAGNIKAVNAER
+904 TLAAAGNIKALNAER

-981 VDVCM
+981 VNVCM
-986 EVMSCD
+986 EIMSCD

-1029 QLGPRAAK
+1029 QLGPKAAK

-1189 VGARIAW
+1189 AGARIAW

-1237 KRFGYSSSQ
+1237 KS
-1246 LFHFIN
+1246 
-1252 ANILT
+1252 
-1257 HFSFPFLFK
+1257 

-1307 IKTPTMTLSVLNLVL
+1307 IKTPTVSYNLMIGLLCLFLTAFSKICEFADDLVSVEL
-1322 PIALPFEAIQA
+1322 
-1333 YPESDVTNI
+1333 
-1342 IQNLYIE
+1342 
-1349 TSSAKCSKV
+1349 AKCSKV

-1366 HKKHNYE
+1366 HKKYNYE

-1378 YQVLVQDCTS
+1378 NQVLVQDCTS

-1412 DIDVDIYHQKSAVKV
+1412 FFDV
-1427 KMNGIEIPTNNISYQ
+1427 
-1442 HPTGTIRIEQKGQGI
+1442 GTIRIEQKGQGI

>member
-1 MRTVVM
+1 
-7 ALTIALVASQHV
+7 
-19 NLVPELAGTQTYV
+19 
-32 YKYEAL
+32 
-38 LFSGLHQE
+38 
-46 GLARAGIKID
+46 
-56 SKVSIRAVTENTF
+56 
-69 LLKLL
+69 
-74 NPQLFEYSGI
+74 
-84 WPTDAFV
+84 
-91 ATKLSSEV
+91 
-99 AAQLQ
+99 
-104 IPIKFEYT
+104 
-112 NGVVGKVFAPS
+112 
-123 VVPTTIINLHRGI
+123 
-136 LNIFQLNL
+136 
-144 KKTQNIYEVQEDGVQ
+144 
-159 GICETQ
+159 
-165 YLISED
+165 
-171 EGSNHTTI
+171 
-179 TKSRDLTLCNERII
+179 
-193 KDVGLTYTEKCTECQ
+193 
-208 KRVKSLSGAATY
+208 
-220 SYIMKPTPTGVMIT
+220 
-234 EATVQEIHQFT
+234 
-245 TLYEN
+245 
-250 HDATQMET
+250 
-258 RQTLAFLE
+258 
-266 IMASPIIPISAEY
+266 
-279 LARGALQY
+279 
-287 EFSIET
+287 
-293 LWSPIQLMRISNPQ
+293 
-307 AQVVDAL
+307 
-314 NHLATKKLEE
+314 
-324 VHEDVPLKFIQ
+324 
-335 LIQLMRFA
+335 
-343 SLDAIEG
+343 
-350 IWSQFK
+350 
-356 TRPNFRKWILDA
+356 
-368 VPAVGT
+368 
-374 LAALKFVKKT
+374 
-384 FLAGELSFPEFT
+384 
-396 EVLLA
+396 
-401 TVHMVTANLDTIK
+401 
-414 MYSGLALSHKVQE
+414 
-427 TPVLRKVAMLGYGTM
+427 
-442 IARYCSGSLECPVE
+442 
-456 LLKPFHEIVIEATA
+456 
-470 KADTSE
+470 
-476 MTLILKVLGNAG
+476 
-488 HPASIKYI
+488 
-496 TKFLPVFGNQIL
+496 LPVFGNQIL

-637 GAAGSAFFINDAATI
+637 VPLMVGAAGSAFFINDAATI

-746 LTTGGSIPE
+746 VYF
-755 LAGEA
+755 GEA

-799 AAVAAGNLKVQ
+799 AAVAAGNLKGKSLKFQ

-888 AFPIVLPVHAL
+888 YTYCQLFHH
-899 TARFE
+899 
-904 TLAAAGNIKAVNAER
+904 AAGNIKALNAER

-981 VDVCM
+981 VNVCM
-986 EVMSCD
+986 EIMSCD

-1029 QLGPRAAK
+1029 QLGPKAAK

-1098 RSSKSHLSKDLSSG
+1098 RSSKSHLSKVSIFITTKLIPGFSVYYDLSSG

-1189 VGARIAW
+1189 AGARIAW

-1237 KRFGYSSSQ
+1237 KS
-1246 LFHFIN
+1246 
-1252 ANILT
+1252 
-1257 HFSFPFLFK
+1257 

-1307 IKTPTMTLSVLNLVL
+1307 IKTPTVSYNLMIGLLCLFLTAFSKICEFADDLVSVEL
-1322 PIALPFEAIQA
+1322 
-1333 YPESDVTNI
+1333 
-1342 IQNLYIE
+1342 E

-1366 HKKHNYE
+1366 HKKYNYE

-1378 YQVLVQDCTS
+1378 NQVLVQDCTS